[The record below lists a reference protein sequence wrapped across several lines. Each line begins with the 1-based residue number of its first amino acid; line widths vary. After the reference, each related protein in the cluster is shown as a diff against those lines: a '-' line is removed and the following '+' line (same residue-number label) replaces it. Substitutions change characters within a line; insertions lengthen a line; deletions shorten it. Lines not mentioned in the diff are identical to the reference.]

1 MFEIQK
7 AKRELIWVKVALMAA
22 SGGGK
27 SYSSLRLATGMLEEL
42 KKLGLEQNGKI
53 LLGNTEQKRGLYYA
67 NEFSYDIV
75 NIHAPHEPE
84 MYVDFIRYA
93 VEQDYPILILDS
105 TSHEWEGKGGCL
117 ELHQQ
122 AGGNYPAWAKVTPR
136 HNKFLIEIADS
147 PIHIIATMRG
157 KDQYVMETDDN
168 RKTTIK
174 KVGLGAKQREG
185 FEYEFTTTFMIDQK
199 TNLAESQK
207 DNTHIFE
214 EDLNVKLTEEHGK
227 RLVRWSN
234 SGDGY
239 TVPVRE
245 VKSAAVLLAEMKA
258 EVVQMCKDLGGSK
271 DEELMKIVMEY
282 DPKGNPNKI
291 KDGAVLAELKEKL
304 ENLKEERG

>member
-75 NIHAPHEPE
+75 NIRAPHEPE

>member
-67 NEFSYDIV
+67 NEFSYDIA